1 MKDQFERE
9 ISYLRVSVTDRCN
22 LRCRYCMP
30 AEGVCRL
37 AREDV
42 LSCEEIL
49 EIVSA
54 AAELGITKVRVTG
67 GEPLVRPGVPELCAR
82 IGALPGIREVSVTTN
97 GVLLERYARALKE
110 AGVRRVNVSLDT
122 MNPEKY
128 RTITGGGELS
138 MVLAGVR
145 AAAEAGLRPLKLNVV
160 LIGGFN
166 DDEIE
171 AFVELTR
178 DQDIQLRF
186 IELMPLG
193 PGAAFGPE
201 AYLPGDTV
209 LTRVPELEPE
219 AEDGGVARLY
229 RLPGGKGKVGLIAP
243 VNRHFCST
251 CNRLR
256 LTSEGHLKPCLHSA
270 QEVPLRGL
278 HGAALREAVAEAIR
292 QKPAAHGDLTL
303 GHASEAGR
311 AMNTIGG

>member
-22 LRCRYCMP
+22 LRCQYCMP
-30 AEGVCRL
+30 AEGVCKL

-42 LSCEEIL
+42 LSYEEIL

-82 IGALPGIREVSVTTN
+82 IGALRGIREVSVTTN
-97 GVLLERYARALKE
+97 GVLLERYAQKLKE

-145 AAAEAGLRPLKLNVV
+145 AAAEAGLRPLKLNAV

-209 LTRVPELEPE
+209 LARVPELEPE

>member
-30 AEGVCRL
+30 PGGVCKL
-37 AREDV
+37 AHEDV
-42 LSCEEIL
+42 LRYEEIV

-67 GEPLVRPGVPELCAR
+67 GEPLVRPGVTGLCAQLA
-82 IGALPGIREVSVTTN
+82 ALPGIREVSVTTN
-97 GVLLERYARALKE
+97 GVLLERYARELKE

-122 MNPEKY
+122 MDPEKY
-128 RTITGGGELS
+128 RTITGGGDLS
-138 MVLAGVR
+138 MALSGLR
-145 AAAEAGLRPLKLNVV
+145 AAAEAGLLPIKLNAV

-171 AFVELTR
+171 DFVELTR
-178 DQDIQLRF
+178 EQDIQLRF

-209 LTRVPELEPE
+209 LKRVPELRPE

-229 RLPGGKGKVGLIAP
+229 CLPGGQGKVGLIAP
-243 VNRHFCST
+243 VNRHFCGA

-256 LTSEGHLKPCLHSA
+256 LTSEGHLKPCLHSS

-278 HGAALREAVAEAIR
+278 HGTALKEAIAEAIR
-292 QKPAAHGDLTL
+292 RKPAAHGDLTP

-311 AMNTIGG
+311 PMNTIGG